1 MHRKRRLRIGV
12 IFGGRSGEHEVSLA
26 SAASV
31 LAALDTSRYEVV
43 PIGIT
48 REGRWI
54 SSPRALQIM
63 VRASGASLPER
74 FLVPEPGRGGLVAA
88 GRGRPQPKPLDVVF
102 PLVHGTF
109 GEDGTLQGLLELAD
123 LPYVGAGVLASAVG
137 LDKIVQKELFRQAGL
152 PVARST
158 WMPRGASSFST

>member
-63 VRASGASLPER
+63 VRAEQESSASWR
-74 FLVPEPGRGGLVAA
+74 R
-88 GRGRPQPKPLDVVF
+88 
-102 PLVHGTF
+102 
-109 GEDGTLQGLLELAD
+109 
-123 LPYVGAGVLASAVG
+123 
-137 LDKIVQKELFRQAGL
+137 
-152 PVARST
+152 
-158 WMPRGASSFST
+158 